1 VDGPVTEAGEAIISI
16 HPKFA
21 NAILAGTKTVELR
34 RRIPPIKIGTR
45 LWIYATQ
52 PIGAVIGTVTVE
64 AIVRATPD
72 VIWDMC
78 ADRADISRL
87 EFDRYFSGSSEAI
100 GISLG
105 ATQKIEAIE
114 IEKLR
119 TWRVG
124 FHPPQVML
132 KITASEAKSLLKLV
146 SNATKLHSA
155 TAERAD

>member
-1 VDGPVTEAGEAIISI
+1 MTEAGEAIVSI

-64 AIVRATPD
+64 AIVRAAPD
-72 VIWDMC
+72 VIWDTC
-78 ADRADISRL
+78 ADRADVSRL
-87 EFDRYFSGSSEAI
+87 EFDRYFSGASKAI
-100 GISLG
+100 GISLRG
-105 ATQKIEAIE
+105 AQKIEAIE

-119 TWRVG
+119 SWRVG

-132 KITASEAKSLLKLV
+132 KITASEAKSLLRLV
-146 SNATKLHSA
+146 SNATKLD
-155 TAERAD
+155 RAAGGRA

>member
-1 VDGPVTEAGEAIISI
+1 MTKAGDAIISI

-21 NAILAGTKTVELR
+21 YAILAGTKTVELR
-34 RRIPPIKIGTR
+34 RRIPPIKMGTR

-52 PIGAVIGTVTVE
+52 PVGAVIGTVTVE

-72 VIWDMC
+72 VIWDLC
-78 ADRADISRL
+78 ADGADVSRP
-87 EFDRYFSGSSEAI
+87 EFDRYFSGTSKAI

-105 ATQKIEAIE
+105 TTQKIEAIE

-132 KITASEAKSLLKLV
+132 KISASEAKSLLTFV
-146 SNATKLHSA
+146 SNTTRLHRA
-155 TAERAD
+155 TAERAG

>member
-1 VDGPVTEAGEAIISI
+1 VSEAGEAIISI

-21 NAILAGTKTVELR
+21 EAILAGTKTVELR
-34 RRIPPIKIGTR
+34 RRIPPINVGTR

-52 PIGAVIGTVTVE
+52 PIGAVIGTATVE

-72 VIWDMC
+72 VIWEMC
-78 ADRADISRL
+78 VDRAEVSRI
-87 EFDRYFSGSSEAI
+87 EFDRYFSGTSEAI

-119 TWRVG
+119 IWRAG

-132 KITASEAKSLLKLV
+132 KLTASEANSLSRLV
-146 SNATKLHSA
+146 SNATKLQSS
-155 TAERAD
+155 TEKEGD